1 LSSSA
6 DNSTSRLESLL
17 SISPASAKPGKKICF
32 RQYMHKPRDC
42 IAKNEYHV
50 KFRPWMEEKS
60 GSSAVMS
67 SNASSVTL
75 SMYMAGYTFETV
87 FLKSNHKGTCNANYY
102 MYKIVTPCLHIVI
115 HITHWEEINYYLER
129 ALLADTNQRAYS
141 RRVHKSL
148 GWTSGSMTWGIRSFE
163 VNNDNE

>member
-42 IAKNEYHV
+42 IVKNEYHV

-102 MYKIVTPCLHIVI
+102 MYKNSNRLFTYCHSHHTLRR
-115 HITHWEEINYYLER
+115 NK
-129 ALLADTNQRAYS
+129 LLPWKSTAS
-141 RRVHKSL
+141 R
-148 GWTSGSMTWGIRSFE
+148 
-163 VNNDNE
+163 